1 MNKSLIISIC
11 ICIIELFIILYLL
24 LIPKEISTQKINTDE
39 SIQNEIIQDSIKI
52 DDISNTNQQIQTKIL
67 YVKEQYTQDSLYIM
81 SADDSAL
88 LRTFSEYIKN
98 YNN

>member
-1 MNKSLIISIC
+1 MSKSLIISIC

-24 LIPKEISTQKINTDE
+24 FSPKEIITQKVNTNE
-39 SIQNEIIQDSIKI
+39 SIQSEIIQDSIKI
-52 DDISNTNQQIQTKIL
+52 DNISNANQQIKTKIL

-81 SADDSAL
+81 SADDSTL
-88 LRTFSEYIKN
+88 LYTFSEYIKN

>member
-1 MNKSLIISIC
+1 MNKSLIISVC

-24 LIPKEISTQKINTDE
+24 FLPKEITPQKVNINE

-52 DDISNTNQQIQTKIL
+52 DEIFSTNQQIKTKIL

-81 SADDSAL
+81 SADDSTL
-88 LRTFSEYIKN
+88 LYTFSEYIKN